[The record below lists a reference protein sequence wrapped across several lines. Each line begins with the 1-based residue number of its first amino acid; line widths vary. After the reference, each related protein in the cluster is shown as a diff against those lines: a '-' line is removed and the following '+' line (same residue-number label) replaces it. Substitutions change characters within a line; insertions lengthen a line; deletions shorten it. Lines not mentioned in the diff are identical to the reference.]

1 MVEVSI
7 ALIAFG
13 LGFII
18 GFRLHSFLQNNG
30 VL

>member
-1 MVEVSI
+1 MVEVTI

-18 GFRLHSFLQNNG
+18 GFRSHRFMQKNG